1 MFTKPVNR
9 WWTVVAGALG
19 CAVGAGVVATYVLGV
34 FVKSISTEFGW
45 DRSYTTAGIS
55 CFFVVSGIGSLVLGS
70 VMARWPIRA
79 VAIWFVSLFSLSI
92 MSVAILPKSLFLFCL
107 IFSLMGFFGAAANAM
122 PYAIAISRQFDHN
135 RGLALAL
142 MVTGSGFG
150 ALLLPNYANLLME
163 NYGWRAGY
171 LGIGLLVGIIS
182 LVGLVFC
189 FRTPPP
195 DTAHAARKGLS
206 LVEIYQSGRT
216 FWFIALS
223 ILCVSVALIGLIT
236 NLVPILTD
244 RGVSP
249 AKAASIVGILGAAS
263 WISRLGVGI
272 LLDRIHAKYVA
283 VAIFLVSAVGIGI
296 FALETGSVGIYI
308 AAVCVGL
315 GIGAEADLLTY
326 MMSRYFPAESLS
338 RALGAVWIFW
348 AWGNGAGVFLG
359 SLCYDLTG
367 NYDLA
372 FIIYIGL
379 TLVSSGLILQLG
391 SYKFPAHGS
400 AAFHDPDQGSI
411 MDAAA
416 TPGRS

>member
-1 MFTKPVNR
+1 MFNKPVNR
-9 WWTVVAGALG
+9 WWTVFAGALG

-34 FVKSISTEFGW
+34 FVKSISAEFAW
-45 DRSYTTAGIS
+45 DRSFTTAGIS
-55 CFFVVSGIGSLVLGS
+55 CFFVASGIGSIVLGS
-70 VMARWPIRA
+70 VMAKWSIRA
-79 VAIWFVSLFSLSI
+79 VSIWFVSLFSLSI
-92 MSVAILPKSLFLFCL
+92 MAVAILPKSVFLFCL
-107 IFSLMGFFGAAANAM
+107 LFSLMGFFGAAATAM

-163 NYGWRAGY
+163 SHGWRAGY
-171 LGIGLLVGIIS
+171 LGIGILVGIIS
-182 LVGLVFC
+182 LAGLVFC
-189 FRTPPP
+189 FRTPPA
-195 DTAHAARKGLS
+195 DTAHAAGRGLS
-206 LVEIYQSGRT
+206 LVEVYQSGRT
-216 FWFIALS
+216 FWLVALS
-223 ILCVSVALIGLIT
+223 ILCISIALIGLIT

-244 RGVSP
+244 RGVSS

-263 WISRLGVGI
+263 WISRLGVGV

-283 VAIFLVSAVGIGI
+283 VGIFLISAVGIGI
-296 FALETGSVGIYI
+296 FALGTGSLGIYV
-308 AAVCVGL
+308 AAICVGL

-348 AWGNGAGVFLG
+348 AWGNGVGVFLG

-372 FIIYIGL
+372 LILFISL
-379 TLVSSGLILQLG
+379 TLVSSALILQLG
-391 SYKFPAHGS
+391 SYQFPAHGS
-400 AAFHDPDQGSI
+400 APSQDQGSI

-416 TPGRS
+416 SPGRS